1 MNRITLLWGACTV
14 VHSETLADGGCLVTF
29 TSGNDYSGLLK
40 LDKLYANG
48 YTATFIDTSTG
59 FGTTVSDIG
68 VSACDGIASVYSNNQ
83 GFVEELRVIVVD
95 RDREFAIIVPQVRH
109 RRLIL
114 IRLS

>member
-1 MNRITLLWGACTV
+1 M
-14 VHSETLADGGCLVTF
+14 
-29 TSGNDYSGLLK
+29 LK

-95 RDREFAIIVPQVRH
+95 HDREFAIIVPAGQAQTPDLDTV
-109 RRLIL
+109 I
-114 IRLS
+114 ITNPETVKPGDKVD